1 MPAKRRGLELAVGP
15 PMKDKVFRR
24 QNYFRKTVAVEIVEN
39 ERIDEVGF
47 FRRRDRLDKDGLE
60 RRLALACLERQ
71 TAGVDSFYGRQLGAR
86 RFRCPIHNQLS
97 FQDGAFRKRR
107 VDQVRRK
114 IEMTLP
120 RPAGV
125 VGGELNMAKFGAVAL
140 PAGGLRLLGK
150 APPLRRRPRRAG
162 SG

>member
-24 QNYFRKTVAVEIVEN
+24 QNYFRKTVAVEVVEN

-60 RRLALACLERQ
+60 RRFALACLEDQ

-86 RFRCPIHNQLS
+86 QLRWPIHDQVSL
-97 FQDGAFRKRR
+97 QHGAFRERR

-114 IEMTLP
+114 IEI
-120 RPAGV
+120 
-125 VGGELNMAKFGAVAL
+125 
-140 PAGGLRLLGK
+140 
-150 APPLRRRPRRAG
+150 
-162 SG
+162 

>member
-24 QNYFRKTVAVEIVEN
+24 QNYFRKTVAVEVVEN

-71 TAGVDSFYGRQLGAR
+71 TAGVDSFYGRQLRSR
-86 RFRCPIHNQLS
+86 RLRCPIHNEVSL
-97 FQDGAFRKRR
+97 QDCALRERR

-120 RPAGV
+120 RPGGGV
-125 VGGELNMAKFGAVAL
+125 GRELNMAKFDAVAL
-140 PAGGLRLLGK
+140 PASGL
-150 APPLRRRPRRAG
+150 
-162 SG
+162 